1 MTEAQQQ
8 LPPTRPRQQRR
19 ILRSIALIVLIILL
33 LLVSSLLVMM
43 STDKGSRFLLDRVL
57 QSQKVIKYEYEGGN
71 LLSGIILKNV
81 LLQVKAVDVSLD
93 RADVSLGWRAL
104 LNKELHLSH
113 ADVRN
118 LRIVN
123 KKPPSGEPFAFDAIK
138 LPFVLRVD
146 EATVDHLQIKTATS
160 QVDFNDI
167 YLKDALW
174 SGTKLKFEDSRMD
187 MGYLALQH
195 ATGEMDFIGKYPLN
209 LKTDLI
215 IPSLKSLDIQI
226 IKVVARG
233 TLDTLKAGVATRTP
247 DLLTGWVVVHP
258 VRDHVP
264 MNGELF
270 FKNYHLPLLK
280 EQKLFAKDGV
290 ARFNGD
296 IQKLLLTLDT
306 DLKG

>member
-8 LPPTRPRQQRR
+8 LAPTRPRRQRR

-123 KKPPSGEPFAFDAIK
+123 KKPP
-138 LPFVLRVD
+138 
-146 EATVDHLQIKTATS
+146 
-160 QVDFNDI
+160 
-167 YLKDALW
+167 
-174 SGTKLKFEDSRMD
+174 
-187 MGYLALQH
+187 
-195 ATGEMDFIGKYPLN
+195 
-209 LKTDLI
+209 
-215 IPSLKSLDIQI
+215 
-226 IKVVARG
+226 
-233 TLDTLKAGVATRTP
+233 
-247 DLLTGWVVVHP
+247 
-258 VRDHVP
+258 
-264 MNGELF
+264 
-270 FKNYHLPLLK
+270 
-280 EQKLFAKDGV
+280 
-290 ARFNGD
+290 
-296 IQKLLLTLDT
+296 
-306 DLKG
+306 